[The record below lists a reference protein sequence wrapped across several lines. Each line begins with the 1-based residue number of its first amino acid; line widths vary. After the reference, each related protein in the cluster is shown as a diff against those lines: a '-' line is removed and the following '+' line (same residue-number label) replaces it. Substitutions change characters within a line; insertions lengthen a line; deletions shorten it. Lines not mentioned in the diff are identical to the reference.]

1 MRTEARRDAVH
12 VMHKLFA
19 LIFSVLFVV
28 TSATSAGFSQGL
40 VTEPMRVG
48 VILPESTGGETTA
61 GVLLDAVVEAAVKG
75 TTMATEETAF
85 NASMLG
91 MDFDSII
98 VHVEDAAAAAEAAAR
113 LVAEENVYAIIGGI
127 GDGFAVAL
135 SQAAV
140 DNGVLF
146 FNIGTPDDY
155 LRREVNHP
163 NTFHIEA
170 SSAMYLDALAGWF
183 VRAPHRR
190 WFIVYEDS
198 PAGEALYRRLQVSLT
213 ERHFGAREVG
223 RAAVAA
229 GQSDYRSVMNSIRR
243 SNPDVVVMLL
253 NAVDQLA
260 FVEQYAAAG
269 MNVRITGFP
278 APETQT
284 RTYFRL
290 LAERAGGV
298 DAGYRTLLW
307 EPSLEQYG
315 ARELNARYMSR
326 WGEPMDSAAWAA
338 YASIKILFE
347 TVMFG
352 GSLDTQRMVEH
363 LSSPVAVFDVWK
375 GIGTSFRPWDHQ
387 LRQSLFLVRVDQ
399 QGSAGD
405 DVRAKLA
412 MARLVG
418 ELPAIYM
425 PGTDPV
431 ERLDQ
436 LGDV

>member
-1 MRTEARRDAVH
+1 MYNQSWRTSSPMRSTLMVVVA
-12 VMHKLFA
+12 A
-19 LIFSVLFVV
+19 LLAITSVTPV
-28 TSATSAGFSQGL
+28 GL
-40 VTEPMRVG
+40 AQSPWTDPMRVG
-48 VILPESTGGETTA
+48 IILPEITGGATTA
-61 GVLLDAVVEAAVKG
+61 DALLDAVTMSAEMGA
-75 TTMATEETAF
+75 TMATEETAF

-91 MDFDSII
+91 MDFDSIL
-98 VHVEDAAAAAEAAAR
+98 VRVPDAAAAAEAAER
-113 LVAEENVYAIIGGI
+113 LVAEENVYALIGGI
-127 GDGFAVAL
+127 GEGFAMAL
-135 SQAAV
+135 SEAAEQH
-140 DNGVLF
+140 NVLF
-146 FNIGTPDDY
+146 FNIGTPDDSM
-155 LRREVNHP
+155 RREVNNP

-170 SSAMYLDALAGWF
+170 SSAMYLDALTGWF

-190 WFIVYEDS
+190 WFVVYENS
-198 PAGEALYRRLQVSLT
+198 TEGQALYRRLQTSLT

-223 RAAVAA
+223 RAAVAE

-243 SNPDVVVMLL
+243 ANPDVVVMLL
-253 NAVDQLA
+253 NAVDQLE
-260 FVEQYAAAG
+260 FLEQYAAAG
-269 MNVRITGFP
+269 INVRITGFP

-284 RTYFRL
+284 RTFFRM
-290 LAERAGGV
+290 LAERAGGA
-298 DAGYRTLLW
+298 DAGYRALLW
-307 EPSLEQYG
+307 EPGLESYG

-326 WGEPMDSAAWAA
+326 WDEPMDSAGWAG

-347 TVMFG
+347 AAMFG
-352 GSLDTQRMVEH
+352 GSLDTQHMVNH
-363 LSSPVAVFDVWK
+363 LAGPAAVFDVWK

-399 QGSAGD
+399 EGPAGD

-412 MARLVG
+412 MARLIG